1 VPTLIQ
7 RGRKGELPPLVDPN
21 VARDFIHVDDVV
33 EAYLLAA
40 QTQESELGPV
50 YNVGTGVETTIG
62 EAVRIARLVMNVAAQ
77 PVWNT
82 MPNRSW
88 DATVW
93 VSDNRKIRD
102 RLHWQPRHDFES
114 DLRMTLDWFGRT
126 LSRPRS
132 ARPEPNQPSRTG

>member
-1 VPTLIQ
+1 
-7 RGRKGELPPLVDPN
+7 VDPN
-21 VARDFIHVDDVV
+21 VARDFIYVDDVV

-40 QTQESELGPV
+40 QTETSELGAV

-62 EAVRIARLVMNVAAQ
+62 EAVRIACRMMNIAAQ

-93 VSDNRKIRD
+93 VSDNQKIRD
-102 RLHWQPRHDFES
+102 RWHWQPRHDFES
-114 DLRMTLDWFGRT
+114 GLRLTLDWFHQT
-126 LSRPRS
+126 PCHPRS
-132 ARPEPNQPSRTG
+132 ARPEPDQPSPAVGLG